1 MKNIYFL
8 FLVSFLIGSTILGNS
23 KNTYANS
30 DIGVA
35 VVEVQLIMRES
46 LAARSIHTQIEET
59 RSIYEAEVLREETRL
74 QELKQEIARQRSL
87 LEPDAFTKRTRN
99 FESQVT
105 EHKRNVRER
114 RRVLDKAYEG
124 GVRQLQITLAKIIAE
139 IARDKGVL
147 MVLPASTI
155 LFGERSL
162 LLTSEVLSTL
172 NERLPA
178 ITLTIPS
185 N

>member
-74 QELKQEIARQRSL
+74 QELKQEIARQ
-87 LEPDAFTKRTRN
+87 
-99 FESQVT
+99 
-105 EHKRNVRER
+105 
-114 RRVLDKAYEG
+114 
-124 GVRQLQITLAKIIAE
+124 
-139 IARDKGVL
+139 
-147 MVLPASTI
+147 
-155 LFGERSL
+155 
-162 LLTSEVLSTL
+162 
-172 NERLPA
+172 
-178 ITLTIPS
+178 
-185 N
+185 